1 MDLFRVVADSE
12 KLLFLANGIK
22 TIGGQLVEN
31 HLVLSYGSFPR
42 GLVKLGDYDFVYVIV
57 AFSPN
62 SPYHFDKRSFQ
73 VVFYKSS
80 PIYLQQKTGQM
91 NFPVDFNKNPVF
103 DKLEF
108 QAGKHFADQ
117 LIMLNFT
124 RLPTNA
130 SNKVTVDGVP
140 VNTTSHTMFLQS
152 IHAPSITITL
162 DMPQKEVI
170 TFHYWIVSGKCSE
183 QLLNKSKKQW
193 IIYLCQKH

>member
-1 MDLFRVVADSE
+1 MLYYVD
-12 KLLFLANGIK
+12 GIK
-22 TIGGQLVEN
+22 TKGGKRIETRLFS
-31 HLVLSYGSFPR
+31 HTGSLPR
-42 GLVKLGDYDFVYVIV
+42 ALVKIGDYDSVYIAA
-57 AFSPN
+57 AFILTVPSKILSERKPN
-62 SPYHFDKRSFQ
+62 SKFK

-80 PIYLQQKTGQM
+80 PIYLQRKTGQM
-91 NFPVDFNKNPVF
+91 NFPVDYNKNPVF

-108 QAGKHFADQ
+108 QAGKNFADQ

-140 VNTTSHTMFLQS
+140 VNTTSRTMFLQS
-152 IHAPSITITL
+152 IHAPGITITL

>member
-1 MDLFRVVADSE
+1 MDKFRVSGFTLHGE
-12 KLLFLANGIK
+12 SHTETHLLLFNG
-22 TIGGQLVEN
+22 TF
-31 HLVLSYGSFPR
+31 SR
-42 GLVKLGDYDFVYVIV
+42 GLVKLGNYDVILV
-57 AFSPN
+57 VLLFCSGEN
-62 SPYHFDKRSFQ
+62 SRKIDKQSFQ
-73 VVFYKSS
+73 AVYYKSS
-80 PIYLQQKTGQM
+80 PIYLQKRFGQM
-91 NFPVDFNKNPVF
+91 TFPLNEDKLKFPFNY

-124 RLPTNA
+124 RLQTNA

-152 IHAPSITITL
+152 IHAPGITITL